1 MAYKTR
7 RIRRKSRILTFY
19 KSNEISLRF
28 ANLALSKFF
37 LGKIRTFCIITLF

>member
-1 MAYKTR
+1 MNIKN
-7 RIRRKSRILTFY
+7 RILIVY
-19 KSNEISLRF
+19 ESNEISLRF